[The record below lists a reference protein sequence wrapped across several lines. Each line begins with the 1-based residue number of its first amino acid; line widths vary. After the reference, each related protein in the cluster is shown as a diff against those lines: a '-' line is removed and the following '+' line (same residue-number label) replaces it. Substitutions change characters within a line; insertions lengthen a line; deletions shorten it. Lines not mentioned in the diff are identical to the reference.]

1 VDPVYSVPVAAVKI
15 NGARHRYLALVGS
28 DLARQVG
35 EHMRKFLPGKTC
47 AIVTDTNVGPLFASR
62 AKRSLNSAG
71 FKPIIITIPAG
82 EKSKTLKQAGAICEQ
97 MIAAGLDRQSFVIG
111 LGGGVVGD
119 ISGFVAAIYHRGIP
133 HVQIPTTLLAMVD
146 SSIGGKTGVNH
157 QEGKNLVGAFY
168 QPRLVLIDVA
178 VLQSL
183 PRREFIAG
191 LAEVIK
197 YGVIEDPALFKLLEE
212 KIGKLTSLDRALLT
226 EVITRSCAIKAKV
239 VEQDERENDYRAV
252 LNFGHTVG
260 HALEAATH
268 YQKYLHGEAVG
279 IGMAQAATISAQQ
292 GFCDQRSLERI
303 RKLIKKA
310 GLPLEI
316 PREVSMQDLIQGME
330 VDKKSAGGK
339 IKFVICTG
347 IGKTRFHLL
356 SPGEILT
363 ALGA

>member
-1 VDPVYSVPVAAVKI
+1 MQTLTVNLGDRSYSIHVGDGILSEAGDFLQQAGLRGKVAVITNPTVAQLYLDPVHESLTRTGFDVIPVLIPDGEEHKNLGSLSTIYDRLIADRFERRSCV
-15 NGARHRYLALVGS
+15 LA
-28 DLARQVG
+28 
-35 EHMRKFLPGKTC
+35 
-47 AIVTDTNVGPLFASR
+47 
-62 AKRSLNSAG
+62 
-71 FKPIIITIPAG
+71 
-82 EKSKTLKQAGAICEQ
+82 
-97 MIAAGLDRQSFVIG
+97 

-119 ISGFVAAIYHRGIP
+119 LAGFAAATFLRGIAY
-133 HVQIPTTLLAMVD
+133 VQVPTTLLAQVD
-146 SSIGGKTGVNH
+146 SSVGGKTGVNH
-157 QEGKNLVGAFY
+157 HDGKNLIGAFH

-197 YGVIEDPALFKLLEE
+197 YGVIEDPALFKVLEE
-212 KIGKLTSLDRALLT
+212 KMSKLMDQDRDLLSQ
-226 EVITRSCAIKAKV
+226 VIATSCAIKAKV
-239 VEQDERENDYRAV
+239 VEKDEREDDYRAV
-252 LNFGHTVG
+252 LNFGHTIG
-260 HALEAATH
+260 HALEAATE

-279 IGMAQAATISAQQ
+279 IGMAQAAAISVQQ

-316 PREVSMQDLIQGME
+316 PRDVSMQNLVQSME

-339 IKFVICTG
+339 IRFVMCAG
-347 IGKTRFHLL
+347 IGKTGFHAL
-356 SPGEILT
+356 SPGEILG

>member
-1 VDPVYSVPVAAVKI
+1 LRGKVAVITNPTVAQLYLDAV
-15 NGARHRYLALVGS
+15 H
-28 DLARQVG
+28 D
-35 EHMRKFLPGKTC
+35 
-47 AIVTDTNVGPLFASR
+47 
-62 AKRSLNSAG
+62 SLSAAG
-71 FKPIIITIPAG
+71 FDVTPVLIPDG
-82 EKSKTLKQAGAICEQ
+82 EQHKDL
-97 MIAAGLDRQSFVIG
+97 QSLSVIYDQLISERFERRSCILA

-119 ISGFVAAIYHRGIP
+119 LVGFAAATFLRGIAY
-133 HVQIPTTLLAMVD
+133 VQVPTTLLAQVD
-146 SSIGGKTGVNH
+146 SSVGGKTGVNH

-168 QPRLVLIDVA
+168 QPRLVVIDVA

-212 KIGKLTSLDRALLT
+212 NMGKLTSLDRALLT
-226 EVITRSCAIKAKV
+226 QVIATSCAIKAKV

-268 YQKYLHGEAVG
+268 YQKYLHGEAIG

-316 PREVSMQDLIQGME
+316 PREVSMQSLIQAME

-339 IKFVICTG
+339 IKFVICTR
-347 IGKTRFHLL
+347 IGKTCFHAL

>member
-1 VDPVYSVPVAAVKI
+1 MMQTLTVNLGDRSYPIY
-15 NGARHRYLALVGS
+15 VG
-28 DLARQVG
+28 DGIL
-35 EHMRKFLPGKTC
+35 
-47 AIVTDTNVGPLFASR
+47 SR
-62 AKRSLNSAG
+62 AGDFLQRAGLRGKVAVITNPTVAQLYLDAVHDSLSAAG
-71 FKPIIITIPAG
+71 FDVTPVLIPDG
-82 EKSKTLKQAGAICEQ
+82 EQHKNLQSLSVIY
-97 MIAAGLDRQSFVIG
+97 DRLISERFERRSCVLA

-119 ISGFVAAIYHRGIP
+119 LAGFAAATFLRGIAY
-133 HVQIPTTLLAMVD
+133 VQVPTTLLAQVD
-146 SSIGGKTGVNH
+146 SSVGGKTGVNH

-212 KIGKLTSLDRALLT
+212 NMGKLTSLDRALLT
-226 EVITRSCAIKAKV
+226 QVIATSCAIKAKV

-268 YQKYLHGEAVG
+268 YQKYLHGEAIG

-316 PREVSMQDLIQGME
+316 PREVSMQSLIQAME

-347 IGKTRFHLL
+347 IGKTCFHAL

>member
-1 VDPVYSVPVAAVKI
+1 V
-15 NGARHRYLALVGS
+15 RHTCVLA
-28 DLARQVG
+28 
-35 EHMRKFLPGKTC
+35 
-47 AIVTDTNVGPLFASR
+47 
-62 AKRSLNSAG
+62 
-71 FKPIIITIPAG
+71 
-82 EKSKTLKQAGAICEQ
+82 
-97 MIAAGLDRQSFVIG
+97 

-119 ISGFVAAIYHRGIP
+119 LAGFAAATFLRGIAY
-133 HVQIPTTLLAMVD
+133 VQVPTTLLAQVD
-146 SSIGGKTGVNH
+146 SSVGGKTGVNH

-197 YGVIEDPALFKLLEE
+197 YGVIDDPELFKLLEE
-212 KIGKLTSLDRALLT
+212 KIGKLSSLDRALLT
-226 EVITRSCAIKAKV
+226 QVIATSCAIKAKV

-252 LNFGHTVG
+252 LNFGHTIG

-279 IGMAQAATISAQQ
+279 IGMAQAAVISVQQ

-347 IGKTRFHLL
+347 IGATRFHAL

-363 ALGA
+363 ALGG

>member
-1 VDPVYSVPVAAVKI
+1 MQTLNVSLGDRSYPIY
-15 NGARHRYLALVGS
+15 VG
-28 DLARQVG
+28 DGIL
-35 EHMRKFLPGKTC
+35 
-47 AIVTDTNVGPLFASR
+47 SR
-62 AKRSLNSAG
+62 AGDFLQRAGLRGKVAVITNPTVAQLYLDPIHESLSGAGFDVTPVLVPDGEQHKDLRSLSV
-71 FKPIIITIPAG
+71 IYDR
-82 EKSKTLKQAGAICEQ
+82 L
-97 MIAAGLDRQSFVIG
+97 IAERFERRSCVLA

-119 ISGFVAAIYHRGIP
+119 LAGFAAATFLRGIAY
-133 HVQIPTTLLAMVD
+133 VQVPTTLLAQVD
-146 SSIGGKTGVNH
+146 SSVGGKTGVNH
-157 QEGKNLVGAFY
+157 QEGKNLIGAFY

-197 YGVIEDPALFKLLEE
+197 YGVIDDPALFQLLEE
-212 KIGKLTSLDRALLT
+212 KIAKLTSLDRALLT
-226 EVITRSCAIKAKV
+226 QVIATSCAIKAKV

-260 HALEAATH
+260 HALEAATN
-268 YQKYLHGEAVG
+268 YQKYLHGEAVA
-279 IGMAQAATISAQQ
+279 IGMTQAAAISVQQ

-316 PREVSMQDLIQGME
+316 PREVSMQNLIQGME

-347 IGKTRFHLL
+347 IGTTRFHTL

>member
-1 VDPVYSVPVAAVKI
+1 MQALTVNLGDRSYPIYVGDGILSMAGDLLQRAGLRGKVAVITNPTVAQLYLDKVHEALSGAGFDVTPVLIPDGEQHK
-15 NGARHRYLALVGS
+15 
-28 DLARQVG
+28 DL
-35 EHMRKFLPGKTC
+35 
-47 AIVTDTNVGPLFASR
+47 
-62 AKRSLNSAG
+62 RSLSV
-71 FKPIIITIPAG
+71 IYDR
-82 EKSKTLKQAGAICEQ
+82 L
-97 MIAAGLDRQSFVIG
+97 IADRFERQSCVLA

-119 ISGFVAAIYHRGIP
+119 LAGFAAASFLRGIAY
-133 HVQIPTTLLAMVD
+133 VQVPTTLLAQVD
-146 SSIGGKTGVNH
+146 SSVGGKTGVNH
-157 QEGKNLVGAFY
+157 REGKNLIGAFY

-197 YGVIEDPALFKLLEE
+197 YGVIEDPALFELLEE
-212 KIGKLTSLDRALLT
+212 KMGKLTSLADRALLT
-226 EVITRSCAIKAKV
+226 QVITTSCAIKAKV

-252 LNFGHTVG
+252 LNFGHTIG

-279 IGMAQAATISAQQ
+279 IGMAQAAAISVQQ

-316 PREVSMQDLIQGME
+316 PRELSLQNLVQGME

-339 IKFVICTG
+339 IKFVMCTG
-347 IGKTRFHLL
+347 IGQPCFDTL
-356 SPGEILT
+356 SPGEILG
-363 ALGA
+363 ALGAEVPS